1 MTGAGRVSLTLRDA
15 IHATATGAKMP
26 MKALA
31 AELDW
36 SPSELSMRTTLG
48 GDSARPFPADDDHL
62 IRIQRV
68 TGDCSILATMADLL
82 GYELTPKKERLGEL
96 LAQVQ
101 QQIKSAQDQ
110 MKQLS
115 LELGE
120 TKGRR

>member
-1 MTGAGRVSLTLRDA
+1 
-15 IHATATGAKMP
+15 

-36 SPSELSMRTTLG
+36 SPSELSHRTTLG
-48 GDSARPFPADDDHL
+48 GDGSRPYPADDDHL

-96 LAQVQ
+96 LTQVQ
-101 QQIKSAQDQ
+101 QQIKSAQEQ

-120 TKGRR
+120 TKGRGR